1 LWWTESTHPFL
12 ALQTIGWGKAE
23 EFVTF
28 LSYAVTEL
36 VEQILVHELN
46 PEVTVGYINAIHEI
60 LKNGA
65 QTISFVP
72 DSVSAL
78 FCRHRSPISIWEGNQ
93 SKPDVGFE
101 M

>member
-1 LWWTESTHPFL
+1 L
-12 ALQTIGWGKAE
+12 GKGR
-23 EFVTF
+23 
-28 LSYAVTEL
+28 L